1 MPKFALRFPFFILM
15 LCLVVALVGTVTVAR
30 MPVDLFPPIDM
41 PVVVVATFYNG
52 MPPEQIEA
60 DITNTFERF
69 FTLVANV
76 DHSESRSLTG
86 VSLIK
91 IYFKP
96 GTDPNA
102 ALSNIAN
109 LALADLRRLPPGTLP
124 PVVLGMDASSQP
136 VCLVTLKGKGL
147 NETQLKDLA
156 QFQVRNQ
163 IASVQ
168 GASVP
173 QPYGGTYRQIQV
185 YVDPIKLEAHNLSLN
200 DVVDAVNSSNL
211 ILPAGDVR
219 IGTKDYNIY
228 ANSQFP
234 DAKSMNA
241 MPLKS
246 YGNSS
251 VLVADVGK
259 AEDSGAL
266 QYNIVRIDGQRSVY
280 VPVFKQGGNSNT
292 ITIVNGM
299 KAAVKHLVD
308 IPENLKTAVVF
319 DQSVFVKLAIRNLL
333 KEASIGLVLTG
344 LMILIFLGSPRATFA
359 ILLSIPLS
367 ALVCLIITKELGGS
381 INTMLLGGLAL
392 AFSRLIDDS
401 VVVLEN
407 IFRFMEMGVPPREA
421 AEKGGMEVSL
431 AVLAATSTTSI
442 VFFPVTFLSGV
453 RKYIFTPLALG
464 VVFSIFASYI
474 FAMTVVPLFCAT
486 FIRISHEEGGAH
498 EGRISFF
505 QRLVG
510 KFNDSFQKLLQFYE
524 RNVQI
529 ALNRPRRTV
538 AFIIAGVL
546 VVLLGL
552 FPFVGTAY

>member
-1 MPKFALRFPFFILM
+1 MPSFALRYPFFIVM
-15 LCLVVALVGTVTVAR
+15 LCLMVALVGIVNLVS

-69 FTLVANV
+69 FTLGANI

-109 LALADLRRLPPGTLP
+109 LAMADLRRLPPGTLP
-124 PVVLGMDASSQP
+124 PVVLGLTASSQP
-136 VCLVTLKGKGL
+136 VCLVTLKGEGL

-163 IASVQ
+163 IANVQ

-185 YVDPIKLEAHNLSLN
+185 YVDPLKMEARNLSLN
-200 DVVDAVNSSNL
+200 DVVNSVDSSNL

-219 IGTKDYNIY
+219 VGNKDFNIY

-234 DAKSMNA
+234 SAQAMNQ

-246 YGNSS
+246 VGNGS
-251 VLVADVGK
+251 VLVADIGH

-292 ITIVNGM
+292 ITIVDGM
-299 KAAVKHLVD
+299 KAAIQHLVD
-308 IPENLKTAVVF
+308 IPATLKTAVVF
-319 DQSVFVKLAIRNLL
+319 DQSVFVKLAIMNLV

-344 LMILIFLGSPRATFA
+344 IMILIFLGSPRATFA
-359 ILLSIPLS
+359 VLLPLPLS
-367 ALVCLIITKELGGS
+367 PLVCLLVTHVVGGT
-381 INTMLLGGLAL
+381 INTMILGGLAL

-401 VVVLEN
+401 VVVVEN
-407 IFRFMEMGVPPREA
+407 IFRYMEMGHPPLE
-421 AEKGGMEVSL
+421 
-431 AVLAATSTTSI
+431 
-442 VFFPVTFLSGV
+442 
-453 RKYIFTPLALG
+453 
-464 VVFSIFASYI
+464 
-474 FAMTVVPLFCAT
+474 
-486 FIRISHEEGGAH
+486 
-498 EGRISFF
+498 
-505 QRLVG
+505 
-510 KFNDSFQKLLQFYE
+510 
-524 RNVQI
+524 
-529 ALNRPRRTV
+529 
-538 AFIIAGVL
+538 
-546 VVLLGL
+546 
-552 FPFVGTAY
+552 